1 MEVLQGILLSIITS
15 TAEREAAIEFAK
27 AAALRPKIVGETLQ
41 EISQD
46 PEIEAAMFEI
56 LENEK
61 MIEGNAHVTP
71 DTEGKRFNPATAY
84 AQVSVCAADFSIR
97 YWRCDDGLMEI
108 MGRFLTGQ
116 CDVFLQ

>member
-15 TAEREAAIEFAK
+15 TAEREAAIESAK
-27 AAALRPKIVGETLQ
+27 ADALRPKIVGETLQ

-61 MIEGNAHVTP
+61 MTEGNAHVTP
-71 DTEGKRFNPATAY
+71 DTEGKRFNPATSFGY
-84 AQVSVCAADFSIR
+84 KVPFMIGF
-97 YWRCDDGLMEI
+97 GLWSS
-108 MGRFLTGQ
+108 GRRLAKLT
-116 CDVFLQ
+116 